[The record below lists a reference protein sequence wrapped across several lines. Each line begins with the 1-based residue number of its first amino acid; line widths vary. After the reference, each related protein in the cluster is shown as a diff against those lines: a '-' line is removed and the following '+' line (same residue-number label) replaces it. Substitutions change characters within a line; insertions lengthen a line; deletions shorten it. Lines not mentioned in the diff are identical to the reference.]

1 MPSPRNIKLLTLA
14 LLIPLGLATKFYAGP
29 GSQLVNNH
37 LGGVLYVVF
46 FIFLASLVFP
56 KVRPLKI
63 SLIVF
68 AVTCLLELT
77 QMIQTTFLNQMREYF
92 VVHALIGSSFNKMD
106 LLYYLIGG
114 GIGYIG
120 LKAIEN
126 KPAFRLKDN
135 K

>member
-1 MPSPRNIKLLTLA
+1 V
-14 LLIPLGLATKFYAGP
+14 LLILLGLATKFYAGP

-37 LGGVLYVVF
+37 LGGILFVVF

-77 QMIQTTFLNQMREYF
+77 QMIQIDFLNRMREYF

-114 GIGYIG
+114 GIGCLW
-120 LKAIEN
+120 LKKSIN
-126 KPAFRLKDN
+126 NNSYSFS
-135 K
+135 